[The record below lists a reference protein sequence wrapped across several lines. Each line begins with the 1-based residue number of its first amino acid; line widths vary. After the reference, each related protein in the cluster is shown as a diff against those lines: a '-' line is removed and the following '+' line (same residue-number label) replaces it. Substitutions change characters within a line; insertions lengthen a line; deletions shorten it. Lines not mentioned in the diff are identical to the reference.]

1 MTAYCYSE
9 ILIESFFHLAE
20 TEFRSFVA
28 EKFSNTN
35 ISVVVLCMDDNA
47 ARAVMK
53 SANRTWNMDQ
63 RAFVWLLYGDLE
75 TIKSN
80 IGTHSL
86 CFRAVM

>member
-1 MTAYCYSE
+1 MASYFYSQMVFE
-9 ILIESFFHLAE
+9 CVLHLAQA
-20 TEFRSFVA
+20 EFWSFLA
-28 EKFSNTN
+28 ARTSNTD
-35 ISVVVLCMDDNA
+35 ISVVVLCMGNNA

-80 IGTHSL
+80 AGTHG
-86 CFRAVM
+86 